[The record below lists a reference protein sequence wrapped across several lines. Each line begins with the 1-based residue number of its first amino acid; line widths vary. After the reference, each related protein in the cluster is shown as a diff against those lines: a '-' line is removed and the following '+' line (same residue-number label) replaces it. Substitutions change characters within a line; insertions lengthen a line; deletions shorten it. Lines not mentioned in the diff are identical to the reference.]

1 MLKLNCKKESYG
13 NLNFIRLLLVKKIGG
28 KLFEHETMYLYQK
41 GQLKDIFFNLEN
53 IDYSFLKLVFKD
65 FLFNLNFDC

>member
-28 KLFEHETMYLYQK
+28 KLFEYATMYLNLI
-41 GQLKDIFFNLEN
+41 GQ
-53 IDYSFLKLVFKD
+53 FKD
-65 FLFNLNFDC
+65 RLLTSKIFIITF